1 MKKNLPFVF
10 FLSLFL
16 STTFHTVAQELLHHN
31 IIKVTFLS
39 FITGSTKIT
48 YERATRPHQSVE
60 ITGGII
66 GWGYDKFSVNPKG
79 GLVRVAYKF
88 ILYSKS
94 PSPLNGF
101 YIKPE
106 VAFSHFHYNVID
118 DDFSHNR
125 VLSSWLTLMACPG
138 YQWVKK
144 WFVFDG
150 FAGIGLGMGTN
161 TKFQYHHGFIDRFK
175 CLTLTFGM
183 KVGVAFGGKHISKK
197 HVNLQSENQDNFN

>member
-1 MKKNLPFVF
+1 MKKNL
-10 FLSLFL
+10 LFL
-16 STTFHTVAQELLHHN
+16 LLLCIFSHAVAQEVLHRN
-31 IIKVTFLS
+31 VIKVTFLS

-48 YERATRPHQSVE
+48 YERATFPHQSVE

-79 GLVRVAYKF
+79 GLVRLAYKF
-88 ILYSKS
+88 ILYSKY
-94 PSPLNGF
+94 PAPLNGF

-106 VAFSHFHYNVID
+106 LAFSHYHYNLID
-118 DDFSHNR
+118 DVNCNR
-125 VLSSWLTLMACPG
+125 ALSSWITVMACPG

-150 FAGIGLGMGTN
+150 FAGIGLGMGT
-161 TKFQYHHGFIDRFK
+161 KVDLRYHHGFIDRFK
-175 CLTLTFGM
+175 CVTLTFGM
-183 KVGVAFGGKHISKK
+183 KVGVAFGGRNLSKK